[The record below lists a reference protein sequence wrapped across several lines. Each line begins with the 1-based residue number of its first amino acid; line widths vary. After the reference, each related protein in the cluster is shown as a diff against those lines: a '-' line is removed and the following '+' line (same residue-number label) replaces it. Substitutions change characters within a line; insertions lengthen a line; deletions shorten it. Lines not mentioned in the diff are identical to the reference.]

1 MEHPYLFF
9 VKIFEAI
16 GLGHFAHTYPHV
28 VYSWVLM
35 AILII
40 AVPWPPKPSP

>member
-16 GLGHFAHTYPHV
+16 GLGHFAHTYTHV

-40 AVPWPPKPSP
+40 AGALMGVGK